1 MKATTTQKTLATT
14 LILAGLL
21 SGGGDS
27 QALMR

>member
-21 SGGGDS
+21 SGGDS